1 MLILQPRPSGGGR
14 ESNDE
19 MIADYVPVFLLGVAI
34 ATYILQLW
42 TGIAFAGW
50 ASENSLIERAT
61 RPGPYWFVM
70 TLQTLVL
77 IVIPL
82 LLLMNR

>member
-1 MLILQPRPSGGGR
+1 MV
-14 ESNDE
+14 
-19 MIADYVPVFLLGVAI
+19 ADYVPMILGVVAM
-34 ATYILQLW
+34 ATYVLQLW

-50 ASENSLIERAT
+50 SGDQSLIERDK

-77 IVIPL
+77 IVVPVLIA
-82 LLLMNR
+82 MNR